1 MLRPIPL
8 ELLKDTA
15 TVMVC
20 TGVDGWGNPTWNE
33 IPVNRVHLQNT
44 NEIKKTA
51 NNTEVVLRSILFIDG
66 RLSQPALDYDAL
78 MTESEVAGKPMRVI
92 VQNFS
97 GQTVGDFE
105 VKTCDPVPDIPA
117 TRVHHIE
124 LGLV

>member
-1 MLRPIPL
+1 
-8 ELLKDTA
+8 
-15 TVMVC
+15 MVC
-20 TGVDGWGNPTWNE
+20 TGVDGWGNSTWNE
-33 IPVNRVHLQNT
+33 IPVNRAHLQNT

-66 RLSQPALDYDAL
+66 RLSQPTLDYDAL
-78 MTESEVAGKPMRVI
+78 MTESEAAGKPMRVI